1 MKPSAPGHERTR
13 SVEELEVFV
22 LGALGSG
29 AHVWNPWLVLPPR
42 LPKAWRLVLQTVSR
56 AGGKVRHTVT
66 GLGGGPGSQRS
77 GSEPP
82 AVGPG
87 SGRSARAGSQTN
99 RDSSSTMDC

>member
-22 LGALGSG
+22 LGALGFG

-56 AGGKVRHTVT
+56 WQGEARPHGAGRWPRLSA
-66 GLGGGPGSQRS
+66 LGERAPCCGARQR
-77 GSEPP
+77 
-82 AVGPG
+82 AL
-87 SGRSARAGSQTN
+87 
-99 RDSSSTMDC
+99 STCWFSDES